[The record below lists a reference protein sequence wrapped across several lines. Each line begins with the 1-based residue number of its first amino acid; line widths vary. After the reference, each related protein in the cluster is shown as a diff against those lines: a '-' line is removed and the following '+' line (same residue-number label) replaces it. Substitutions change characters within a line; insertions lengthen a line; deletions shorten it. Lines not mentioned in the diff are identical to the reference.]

1 MKGKDLEKAKKL
13 ILKGWRDSLFG
24 ENFRPVIEIREYL
37 EKCTTSIVSAVI
49 KLYSGKK
56 DEELEGA
63 LDDFMRFL
71 ATDKNL
77 GPGQAVMTIL
87 NLKNIIYDIFPEMSL
102 KDYRKLDKVIDNVA
116 SMAFDMYSSLRE
128 ELFELRL
135 MEKEKEKRML
145 ERSIELTLEDQEFY
159 DNLRIRR

>member
-13 ILKGWRDSLFG
+13 ILKEWQESLFG
-24 ENFRPVIEIREYL
+24 EDFRPVIEVREYL
-37 EKCTTSIVSAVI
+37 EKCTAGIVSGII
-49 KLYSGKK
+49 KLFSGKK
-56 DEELEGA
+56 TDELERA
-63 LDDFMRFL
+63 LDDFMRYL

-77 GPGQAVMTIL
+77 GPGQAVMAIM

-102 KDYRKLDKVIDNVA
+102 KDYRALDKIIDHVA
-116 SMAFDMYSSLRE
+116 STAFDIYSSLRE
-128 ELFELRL
+128 EIFELRL

-159 DNLRIRR
+159 DNIRIKR